1 MNKHYFPPTPLSFQ
15 SVIMSSG
22 DKSKSSSQTDG
33 KAAQSKKS
41 EMGMMSYK
49 VGGALLLQLQ
59 KIVATLANFRSHSQT
74 IVALTCFFPPDVRV
88 RPGEL
93 PGSHDR
99 DQQRVHECV

>member
-1 MNKHYFPPTPLSFQ
+1 
-15 SVIMSSG
+15 MSSG
-22 DKSKSSSQTDG
+22 DKSKTSSQTDG

-41 EMGMMSYK
+41 EMGMMAYK
-49 VGGALLLQLQ
+49 VGGSHIEILYFQFIISQ
-59 KIVATLANFRSHSQT
+59 TLA
-74 IVALTCFFPPDVRV
+74 VVVLTHLLHLSPLDVRV

>member
-1 MNKHYFPPTPLSFQ
+1 
-15 SVIMSSG
+15 MSSG

-33 KAAQSKKS
+33 KAAQGKKS

-49 VGGALLLQLQ
+49 VSVFSNGRQTKTICCQ
-59 KIVATLANFRSHSQT
+59 TLTPCVYLPR
-74 IVALTCFFPPDVRV
+74 PDVRV

-99 DQQRVHECV
+99 DQQRVHERV